1 MKTDKGY
8 ILTITTLHYVM
19 IFILFLTLTTFV
31 VYRSINT
38 DKQIVQN
45 SFYYNQFNSGESNL
59 PSADE
64 YQWCNTFF
72 YYDFTDSDNGY
83 NNLETKIYCEGYS
96 GKRFI

>member
-8 ILTITTLHYVM
+8 ILTITTIHYVM

-45 SFYYNQFNSGESNL
+45 SFYYNQFNSGESDL
-59 PSADE
+59 ASSDE
-64 YQWCNTFF
+64 YKWCNDFF
-72 YYDFTDSDNGY
+72 YYDFTSSDSGY
-83 NNLETKIYCEGYS
+83 NNLENKTYCEGYS